1 MPTEA
6 GRHQLYEKIATE
18 WGQEY
23 AEELMSY
30 LPPVGWADVAT
41 KQDLKLLSAELR
53 ADLGREIA
61 NVRTELGDRITDVSD
76 RITDVSDKLA
86 GVSDKIVEVQRTMIS
101 LMVLL
106 SGIIATIATVVAL
119 ATR

>member
-1 MPTEA
+1 MATEA
-6 GRHQLYEKIATE
+6 GRHQLYEKISTE

-53 ADLGREIA
+53 GEITTLA
-61 NVRTELGDRITDVSD
+61 AELRGEMQKGFASQLRWI
-76 RITDVSDKLA
+76 I
-86 GVSDKIVEVQRTMIS
+86 GTMIAMTGIFSFIVS
-101 LMVLL
+101 LV
-106 SGIIATIATVVAL
+106 
-119 ATR
+119 R